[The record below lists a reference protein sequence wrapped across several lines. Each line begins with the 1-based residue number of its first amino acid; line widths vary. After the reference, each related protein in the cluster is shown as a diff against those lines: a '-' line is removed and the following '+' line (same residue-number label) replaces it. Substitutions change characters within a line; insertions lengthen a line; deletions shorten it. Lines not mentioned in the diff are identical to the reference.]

1 MFPPGQSDDPFPFH
15 YNPYQEHSN
24 IQQDQI
30 LQGQA
35 LLERNINS
43 SKMGKGQQHKLL
55 FVATT
60 KVNDGNSDNNNNKK
74 MILRKDIERQRRQHL
89 SMLHASLRSLLP
101 LQSIKGKRSISDHIN
116 EARNYINYLNKNI
129 QELGLKRD
137 KLKNLSELGA
147 VGHGSLNWDNCLQN
161 CVTIHPY
168 SGGVEIVINSV
179 HKEENLKLSKV
190 MEAVLEEGLDVIR
203 CASTQTDE
211 GFFHTIQA
219 ELKLDHSIK

>member
-55 FVATT
+55 FAATA

-74 MILRKDIERQRRQHL
+74 MILRKDIERKRRQHL

-101 LQSIKGKRSISDHIN
+101 LQSIKV
-116 EARNYINYLNKNI
+116 
-129 QELGLKRD
+129 
-137 KLKNLSELGA
+137 NLL
-147 VGHGSLNWDNCLQN
+147 
-161 CVTIHPY
+161 
-168 SGGVEIVINSV
+168 
-179 HKEENLKLSKV
+179 
-190 MEAVLEEGLDVIR
+190 
-203 CASTQTDE
+203 
-211 GFFHTIQA
+211 
-219 ELKLDHSIK
+219 